1 MDAGVVSGLLQ
12 LATQGRL
19 SRREDSSLG
28 KRRVQKASHRKRLR
42 RRRAVCGVAA
52 PPRCA
57 PASPSSRL
65 LASDPA
71 ALATPPTPFFSSLG
85 RAPNASGEPQRD
97 AGMLKGMDFRKVR
110 EDPSA
115 ENLAAFLDD
124 ADARGRVARLDTLR
138 RDLVGRHREG
148 GQENIRTDLYLRIR
162 DARGAAERHIHGAFL
177 AAARVLPG
185 QAYRGI
191 SLRDLGWHDQTRGNL
206 RRSGGSG
213 PGFRSGAGPRRL
225 NLMGHSHLD
234 SRLRPPSL
242 LTRSARESRQ
252 ETKPCHPERSEGSA
266 PAAPTGHG
274 SRFFGPLAAPSPP
287 RLWRVGDL
295 RMTNRVYGSH
305 QVILRVR
312 RASAGAGATAPG
324 RRKSRRR
331 RASSIADSLTRT
343 LSPSR

>member
-242 LTRSARESRQ
+242 LTRRDRKSRQ

-274 SRFFGPLAAPSPP
+274 SRFFGPLA
-287 RLWRVGDL
+287 V
-295 RMTNRVYGSH
+295 RMTNRVCSSH
-305 QVILRVR
+305 PVILRVL
-312 RASAGAGATAPG
+312 RASAGAVATAPG

-331 RASSIADSLTRT
+331 RASSIAESLTRT